1 MLGTKLANRYE
12 IIREIGRGGMGV
24 VYLAHDPFLEREVA
38 VKVVMPDIVTPETI
52 ERFKREARV
61 VAKMDHR
68 SIVSVYD
75 TGEDQGSL
83 FFVMPFV
90 SGTNLRTLLRN
101 QSVSLG
107 ELVDIGA
114 QVASALNYSH
124 SRGIIHRDIKP
135 ENIMVERERSEE
147 IRVRVMDFG
156 LAVAPEQH
164 RLTGTATVVGTM
176 IYMSPEQ
183 VTGKQIDS
191 KSDIYSLG
199 TVLYECVTGQ
209 PPFSGEMQALVYRI
223 SNEIPLPPRALQ
235 PQLDDDLEELLLRC
249 LEKDPAK
256 RPSGRELFEKLSR
269 YRTHLIDS
277 GKYITMLPTATALS
291 IHYKKAVARPFVGRD
306 KEFAELQR
314 RLNAALAGECQLVFI
329 GGEAGIGK
337 TRLLEELETLAKA
350 RSIQLLHGHF
360 AEIDRALPYHAYC
373 ETIQEYFR
381 NRSSLA
387 PPADFSDLA
396 ADLSSLFP
404 VLGEVKELSPSGETA
419 QSHTERSIKRF
430 EDRTYIFELL
440 AKTITRMAGGNPL
453 ILLLEELHAADV
465 SVEGLD
471 YIVRRLALTPTL
483 IVGTYRTTDIDK
495 RHPVH
500 KMISSFKRDK
510 QFAALQLG
518 PLTPSGHREFLEKL
532 MGGAGIED
540 TLASKFYEAT
550 EGNPYFTNE
559 LVRSLIDSGGIVK
572 DNTGVYKLS
581 SETALSIE
589 ELPATIQQTI
599 EERLARLPAEQ
610 LELLSTASILG
621 KRFDFNDLVLMAPEK
636 TNLENNLEQ
645 LLISGFIE
653 EDRQSHGLHFSFSS
667 GVLRDFLYGS
677 IPRLR
682 RRMLH
687 RKYAEELEKR
697 NEGRL
702 ERVSDLLFE
711 HYSGADIPEK
721 VIQFGFLLAQKS
733 LESWSPE
740 DTIGILKTVLDF
752 LEYAG
757 DENSSKKAES
767 KVLLAS
773 AHRMRGDVEAAL
785 RECEE
790 AVRIFEQSAEGSKA
804 LEAITIAANT
814 AWQARKV
821 EETRHWVERGIVSAN
836 KQNDEAA
843 LRNFLSLG
851 ATIANLRSDYSKARQ
866 YLDELEKLQ
875 PRKVEPVEKITE
887 GGTLTVAISSQ
898 FQTRHPVNTTLLEE
912 DEVLSNVFET
922 IVDTD
927 EQGTLLPHLCERWES
942 LNEGAMFLFVLRKE
956 VTLHDGTRLTAKE
969 VKKSMENAVRSCQHA
984 LPPGLAAI
992 RDAAEY
998 QHGTAQEI
1006 TGILALSDN
1015 ILQIHL
1021 RDRIAI
1027 YPALLTDSRTSIVF
1041 PSEGGVLLGT
1051 GPFKLTALKSEHV
1064 IVEKNKNYWKG
1075 KSPHL
1080 DTIRFEVAGS
1090 LADMANGFR
1099 SGKFDLIREL
1109 DPRDLDLILRDRSLH
1124 ATVVE
1129 APMKNVCFFLFNQ
1142 SSPVCSKPQFRKA
1155 LAGIIHTKDL
1165 VRSTLGRHGQP
1176 AEGFL
1181 PPGIFGHDP
1190 GRRRY
1195 PISDERARELIV
1207 ASGISTPV
1215 ALRIAVNPVTRS
1227 RYAVLLDAVFRIWGE
1242 LGIEVNSQTPTT
1254 ESYLKTLTDNKEIDL
1269 LLTRWIGDYDD
1280 PDSLTYSLFHSE
1292 IGVFRNYCSSKEL
1305 DDVMAQP
1312 RLEKNF
1318 EKRQTLYRKIE
1329 NSLLESASLCPLFHD
1344 VHYRLASPKVHGLA
1358 LSSSPPFVNY
1368 EELTKEEKLEPVR
1381 FSTVDRG
1388 ALRIPVKSSVPTLDP
1403 GLSFTLDRSFI
1414 GTMVFEPLTRA
1425 AEGARI
1431 IPWLAESFQAEED
1444 GRRFRFR
1451 LRDGVRFHDGR
1462 RLTSRDVRYS
1472 FERILAN
1479 PEFKLALYLSGIRG
1493 AENVLQG
1500 KSRELEGFRI
1510 LSAQEFL
1517 LELEKPLSFFPAVV
1531 SHPSFV
1537 IIPEGLE
1544 DFSGNWRQGVVGTG
1558 PFRIVSFEWNRT
1570 FKLEANPF
1578 YWRPGLPKA
1587 EALEFMIGVSPGDML
1602 SGFRSGK
1609 FSLAYLLETA
1619 QLESLLQEPQFM
1631 NRYKEIAALNT
1642 TYISFNQKEGIFSD
1656 EKARKIVATSL
1667 DVERLVRRNRRFAA
1681 PARTLIPPALLGYE
1695 PERPMYYSSGNKLD
1709 ETEIAVALSTA
1720 AQQQYGNLTQEIL
1733 GVLNNLGLQLR
1744 ITEVPA
1750 EKLVPEMLVQ
1760 HDLFLQTWWADFPDA
1775 DGIVYPLLHSTEGF
1789 TGGGMNCPEIDRLI
1803 EQARRETDPDVRH
1816 SLYRRIEDEIREHA
1830 PVIPLLHD
1838 QFQCFA
1844 RPEVEG
1850 LELNYF
1856 YPIIPFENLSIRR

>member
-156 LAVAPEQH
+156 LAMAPEQH

-183 VTGKQIDS
+183 VTGKQIDA
-191 KSDIYSLG
+191 KTDIYSLG

-256 RPSGRELFEKLSR
+256 RPSGLELFEKLSR
-269 YRTHLIDS
+269 YSTHLIDS
-277 GKYITMLPTATALS
+277 GKYITMLPTASALS
-291 IHYKKAVARPFVGRD
+291 IHYKKAVARPFVGRE
-306 KEFAELQR
+306 KEFTELQR

-350 RSIQLLHGHF
+350 RNIQLLHGRF

-373 ETIQEYFR
+373 EAIQEYFR
-381 NRSSLA
+381 NRSSLS

-404 VLGEVKELSPSGETA
+404 VLAEVKELSPSGETP
-419 QSHTERSIKRF
+419 QSRAERFVKKF

-440 AKTITRMAGGNPL
+440 AKTITRMAAGNAL

-471 YIVRRLALTPTL
+471 YIVRRLALTQTL

-510 QFAALQLG
+510 HFASLQLG

-540 TLASKFYEAT
+540 TLADKFYEAT

-572 DNTGVYKLS
+572 DDTGVYKLS

-599 EERLARLPAEQ
+599 EERLGRLPAEQ

-621 KRFDFNDLVLMAPEK
+621 KRFDFNDLVLMAPDR

-667 GVLRDFLYGS
+667 GVLRDFLYSS

-702 ERVSDLLFE
+702 ERVYDLLFE

-740 DTIGILKTVLDF
+740 DTIAILKTVLDF
-752 LEYAG
+752 LEYSG
-757 DENSSKKAES
+757 DENSSKKGES
-767 KVLLAS
+767 KVLMAS
-773 AHRMRGDVEAAL
+773 AYRMRGDVELAL
-785 RECEE
+785 HECEE
-790 AVRIFEQSAEGSKA
+790 AVRIFERSAEGSKA
-804 LEAITIAANT
+804 LEAITTAAET
-814 AWQARKV
+814 AWQARKI
-821 EETRHWVERGIVSAN
+821 EETRHWVEKGIVSAN
-836 KQNDEAA
+836 TQNNEAV

-851 ATIANLRSDYSKARQ
+851 AMIANLRSDYLKARE

-875 PRKVEPVEKITE
+875 PRKVEAIEKITE

-942 LNEGAMFLFVLRKE
+942 LNDGAMFLFVLRKE

-969 VKKSMENAVRSCQHA
+969 VKKAMESAIHSCKHA
-984 LPPGLAAI
+984 MPPGLAAI

-998 QHGTAQEI
+998 QHGTAQEVS
-1006 TGILALSDN
+1006 GILALSDN

-1041 PSEGGVLLGT
+1041 PSEGGTLVGT
-1051 GPFKLTALKSEHV
+1051 GPFKLAALKPDKV
-1064 IVEKNKNYWKG
+1064 IVETNKNYWKG
-1075 KSPHL
+1075 KAPHL
-1080 DTIRFEVAGS
+1080 DTIQFEVAGN
-1090 LADMANGFR
+1090 LPDMANGFR

-1124 ATVVE
+1124 ATLVE
-1129 APMKNVCFFLFNQ
+1129 APLKNVCFFLFNQ
-1142 SSPVCSKPQFRKA
+1142 NSPVCSKPEFRKA
-1155 LAGIIHTKDL
+1155 LSGIINSKHL
-1165 VRSTLGRHGQP
+1165 VRSTLGRHAQP

-1195 PISDERARELIV
+1195 PISEERAREWIA
-1207 ASGISTPV
+1207 ASGVSTP
-1215 ALRIAVNPVTRS
+1215 ASLRIAVNPVTRS
-1227 RYAVLLDAVFRIWGE
+1227 RYSPLLDAVFRIWSE
-1242 LGIEVNSQTPTT
+1242 LGIEVIHQTPTT
-1254 ESYLKTLTDNKEIDL
+1254 ESYLKTFMENKGIDL

-1305 DDVMAQP
+1305 DGLMAEA
-1312 RLEKNF
+1312 RVEKNF
-1318 EKRQTLYRKIE
+1318 EKRQILYRKIE
-1329 NSLLESASLCPLFHD
+1329 NSMLESASLCPLFHD

-1368 EELTKEEKLEPVR
+1368 SELSKEEKPERARLTSAE
-1381 FSTVDRG
+1381 RG
-1388 ALRIPVKSSVPTLDP
+1388 LLRIPLMGSVPTLDP
-1403 GLSFTLDRSFI
+1403 GVAFTVVKILI

-1431 IPWLAESFQAEED
+1431 VPWLAASWQAEDE

-1451 LRDGVRFHDGR
+1451 LRDGIRFHDGR

-1472 FERILAN
+1472 FERLLVN
-1479 PEFKLALYLSGIRG
+1479 SEFKLGGYLSGIRG
-1493 AENVLQG
+1493 AKNILDG

-1510 LSAQEFL
+1510 LSAQEFVM
-1517 LELEKPLSFFPAVV
+1517 ELEMPLSFLPAVL
-1531 SHPSFV
+1531 SHPSFAIV
-1537 IIPEGLE
+1537 PEGLE
-1544 DFSGNWRQGVVGTG
+1544 DFNGNWRQGVVGTG
-1558 PFRIVSFEWNRT
+1558 PFRISSCEWDRM
-1570 FKLEANPF
+1570 FKLELNPF
-1578 YWRPGLPKA
+1578 YWRPGLPKT
-1587 EALEFMIGVSPGDML
+1587 EAVEFMIGVSPADVI
-1602 SGFRSGK
+1602 SGFRNGR
-1609 FSLAYLLETA
+1609 FSLAFLLETA
-1619 QLESLLQEPQFM
+1619 HMESLLQEPQFT
-1631 NRYKEIAALNT
+1631 NRHKEIANLNT
-1642 TYISFNQKEGIFSD
+1642 FYISFNQMEGIFSD
-1656 EKARKIVATSL
+1656 EKARKTVAAAV
-1667 DVERLVRRNRRFAA
+1667 DVERLVRRTRRFAA

-1695 PERPMYYSSGNKLD
+1695 PERSIYHSSANKL
-1709 ETEIAVALSTA
+1709 EKAEIAVALSTA
-1720 AQQQYGNLTQEIL
+1720 AQQQYNELTQEIL
-1733 GVLNNLGLQLR
+1733 SILRNLGLQLL

-1750 EKLVPEMLVQ
+1750 ERLVPEMVVQ
-1760 HDLFLQTWWADFPDA
+1760 HDLFLVNWWADFPDA
-1775 DGIVYPLLHSTEGF
+1775 DSIVHPLLHSTEGIY
-1789 TGGGMNCPEIDRLI
+1789 GGGMNSPEVDRLI

-1816 SLYRRIEDEIREHA
+1816 SLYRRIEEEIREHVL
-1830 PVIPLLHD
+1830 VIPLLHD

-1856 YPIIPFENLSIRR
+1856 FPVIPFENLSIRR